1 MDINI
6 ALLLFFGVPLALL
19 VGTAAVSAK
28 IKKCPPEDTE
38 KRARYR
44 SAALLLLII
53 FGVSLIAMTA
63 VLIGTL
69 STMTFM

>member
-1 MDINI
+1 MDIDI

-28 IKKCPPEDTE
+28 LKKCPPEDTE
-38 KRARYR
+38 KREKYR
-44 SAALLLLII
+44 SAVLLLLII
-53 FGVSLIAMTA
+53 FGVALISVMAL
-63 VLIGTL
+63 LIGTL